1 VCVSSMFH
9 FNGERATG
17 NYTTMSEPEIAYQS
31 FRCLKKL
38 AWIFFFSNAQD
49 KVSMDLRRKD

>member
-1 VCVSSMFH
+1 MFH